1 MTWFAE
7 DAAGTIDRK
16 RKKDTNTQEA
26 SESKKETYR

>member
-16 RKKDTNTQEA
+16 KDTNTQEA
-26 SESKKETYR
+26 SESKQETYR